1 MIPFFWK
8 RQKPDL
14 SQLRVDIHSHLL
26 PQLDD
31 GVKSLSEALEI
42 LRKFERLGFEKV
54 ITTPHIMGNY
64 YANTPEI
71 IEGKLNDLKTEVS
84 KSGLTIEIE
93 AAAEYYMD
101 DQFISMLDNSDRL
114 LTFGDNY
121 LLVETSYMNEPMF
134 LSDVLF
140 KIMSLGYKP
149 VIAHPERYLF
159 LQENPEKILELVNK
173 GTLIQ
178 LNVNSLIGFYS
189 IPAKRLAKWMV
200 DHNTI
205 HFLGS
210 DCHNLNHFNVFQ
222 KILGK
227 RYFQKALSLSP
238 LNTFL

>member
-1 MIPFFWK
+1 M
-8 RQKPDL
+8 
-14 SQLRVDIHSHLL
+14 RVDIHSHLL

-31 GVKSLSEALEI
+31 GVKSMSEALEI
-42 LRKFERLGFEKV
+42 LRNFEHLGFEKV

-84 KSGLTIEIE
+84 KSGLSIDIE

-101 DQFISMLDNSDRL
+101 DKFISMLDNKDQL

-134 LSDVLF
+134 LNEVLF
-140 KIMSLGYKP
+140 KIKSMGFKP
-149 VIAHPERYLF
+149 VIAHPERYLY
-159 LQENPEKILELVNK
+159 LQEKPEKILELVDR
-173 GTLIQ
+173 GALMQ
-178 LNVNSLIGFYS
+178 VNVNSFIGFYS
-189 IPAKRLAKWMV
+189 IPTKKLARWMV
-200 DHNTI
+200 DHETI

-210 DCHNLNHFNVFQ
+210 DCHSLKHFNIYQ
-222 KILGK
+222 KTLGQ

-238 LNTFL
+238 LNTSL

>member
-31 GVKSLSEALEI
+31 GVQSMGEALEI
-42 LRKFERLGFEKV
+42 LRNFERLGFEKV

-71 IEGKLNDLKTEVS
+71 IERKLDDLKTEVS
-84 KSGLTIEIE
+84 KSGLSIEIE

-101 DQFISMLDNSDRL
+101 DQFISMLDNKDQL

-134 LSDVLF
+134 LNEVLF
-140 KIMSLGYKP
+140 KIKSLGLKP
-149 VIAHPERYLF
+149 VIAHPERYLY
-159 LQENPEKILELVNK
+159 LQEKPEKILELVDR
-173 GTLIQ
+173 GALMQ
-178 LNVNSLIGFYS
+178 LNVNSIIGFYS
-189 IPAKRLAKWMV
+189 IPTKKLARWMV
-200 DHNTI
+200 DHETI

-210 DCHNLNHFNVFQ
+210 DCHNLKHFNIYQ
-222 KILGK
+222 KTLGQQ
-227 RYFQKALSLSP
+227 YFKKALSLSP
-238 LNTFL
+238 LNTSL